1 MKVYTLMGGYD
12 YEGEHLLAVFGSKED
27 LMKFVEQEKS
37 KPGRRS
43 CLDFYDRRPGTL
55 GYDTLGY
62 VESEL
67 GQQIDFYGE
76 VKYL

>member
-1 MKVYTLMGGYD
+1 MKVYTLMGGWD
-12 YEGEHLLAVFGSKED
+12 YEGENLVGVFASRED
-27 LMKFVEQEKS
+27 LLKFVEQEKS
-37 KPGRRS
+37 KH
-43 CLDFYDRRPGTL
+43 DRRPETL

-76 VKYL
+76 VEYL

>member
-1 MKVYTLMGGYD
+1 MKVYSLVGGYD
-12 YEGEHLLAVFGSKED
+12 YEGMNLLAVFGSKED
-27 LMKFVEQEKS
+27 LMKFVEQQRAECLLRQ
-37 KPGRRS
+37 PPHRS
-43 CLDFYDRRPGTL
+43 PRPETL

-76 VKYL
+76 VEYL